1 MMYLYIDVS
10 IELNIWDIL
19 KFIYI
24 VYVINFRLK
33 LQIDKLKVKFFIR
46 FYIKV
51 IYNFIGCI

>member
-33 LQIDKLKVKFFIR
+33 LQIDKLKEKFFIR